1 MAVDPGISLNYD
13 PASLRQQDKLG
24 ILNSNSMSSVP
35 IYLDNNSTTPL
46 HPEVAETMLRAAKD
60 LVGNPASQHSVGRK
74 TRRVLEEA
82 REGIVSLLG
91 GKTGGMDADK
101 LIFTSGGTEA
111 NQLAIRGLIDFKFEI
126 SNLRPKE
133 PVADDSS
140 SAVSNLKSQ
149 ISNPAAV
156 NARPNIIISSIEHP
170 SASGAA
176 DSLSQYGYEIRRLA
190 VDASGVIEPLGLD
203 EFLDERTQLIS
214 VMLANNETGVLQPV
228 AEIANAT
235 PAKGIPVHTDAVQAI
250 GKIPVNFRDLGVTA
264 MTVAPHKFH
273 GPLGIGGLLL
283 RHDAKLQPL
292 FHGGFQQAGLRP
304 GTESVALALGFYT
317 ALVLADRE
325 LAERQARMTTL
336 RERLESLLLAGASD
350 AVIIGASSPRLPT
363 TTCIAFPRI
372 NRQALV
378 MALDLAG
385 VACSTGS
392 ACASGSSEPSTTLTA
407 MGLPQEQIESAIRL
421 SLGALTTP
429 AEVEEGAKRIL
440 KCVNHLRRR

>member
-1 MAVDPGISLNYD
+1 MIS
-13 PASLRQQDKLG
+13 PS
-24 ILNSNSMSSVP
+24 P
-35 IYLDNNSTTPL
+35 IYLDNNSTTPI
-46 HPEVAETMLRAAKD
+46 HPEVAETMLRAAVD
-60 LVGNPASQHSVGRK
+60 LVGNPASQHSLGRK

-101 LIFTSGGTEA
+101 LVFTSGGTEA
-111 NQLAIRGLIDFKFEI
+111 NQLAIRGLVEC
-126 SNLRPKE
+126 R
-133 PVADDSS
+133 
-140 SAVSNLKSQ
+140 
-149 ISNPAAV
+149 V
-156 NARPNIIISSIEHP
+156 NASSPRVVISSIEHP
-170 SASGAA
+170 SVSGAA
-176 DSLSQYGYEIRRLA
+176 DSLSQHGCEIRRLA
-190 VDASGVIEPLGLD
+190 AHASGVVDPSGLD
-203 EFLDERTQLIS
+203 ELLDDRTQLVS

-228 AEIANAT
+228 ADIANGAS
-235 PAKGIPVHTDAVQAI
+235 AKDIPVHTDAVQAI
-250 GKIPVNFRDLGVTA
+250 GKIPVNFRDLGLTA
-264 MTVAPHKFH
+264 MTVAPHKIH

-304 GTESVALALGFYT
+304 GTESAPLALGFYT

-336 RERLESLLLAGASD
+336 RERLEALLLAGAPD

-363 TTCIAFPRI
+363 TTCIAFPGI

-378 MALDLAG
+378 MALDMAG

-392 ACASGSSEPSTTLTA
+392 ACASGSSEPSATLTA

-421 SLGALTTP
+421 SLGAFTTP

-440 KCVNHLRRR
+440 KAVNHLRRR

>member
-1 MAVDPGISLNYD
+1 
-13 PASLRQQDKLG
+13 
-24 ILNSNSMSSVP
+24 MSSTP
-35 IYLDNNSTTPL
+35 IYLDNNSTTPI

-60 LVGNPASQHSVGRK
+60 LVGNPASQHSLGRK

-111 NQLAIRGLIDFKFEI
+111 NQLAIRGLIDLKFEI

-140 SAVSNLKSQ
+140 SPVSNLKSQ
-149 ISNPAAV
+149 ISNSDSGSFP
-156 NARPNIIISSIEHP
+156 PNIVISSIEHP

-176 DSLSQYGYEIRRLA
+176 ESLSQFGYNLRRLTA
-190 VDASGVIEPLGLD
+190 HANGVVEPSRLD
-203 EFLDERTQLIS
+203 EFLDERTQLVS
-214 VMLANNETGVLQPV
+214 VMLANNETGVLQLV
-228 AEIANAT
+228 AEIAKAAA
-235 PAKGIPVHTDAVQAI
+235 AKSIPVHTDAVQAI

-317 ALVLADRE
+317 ALVLVDRE

-336 RERLESLLLAGASD
+336 HERLVSLLLAGAPD
-350 AVIIGASSPRLPT
+350 AIIIGATSPRLPT
-363 TTCIAFPRI
+363 TTCIAFPGI

-378 MALDLAG
+378 MALDMAG

-392 ACASGSSEPSTTLTA
+392 ACASGSSEPSATLTA

-421 SLGALTTP
+421 SLGAFTTP
-429 AEVEEGAKRIL
+429 EEVEEGAKRIL
-440 KCVNHLRRR
+440 KAVNHLRRR